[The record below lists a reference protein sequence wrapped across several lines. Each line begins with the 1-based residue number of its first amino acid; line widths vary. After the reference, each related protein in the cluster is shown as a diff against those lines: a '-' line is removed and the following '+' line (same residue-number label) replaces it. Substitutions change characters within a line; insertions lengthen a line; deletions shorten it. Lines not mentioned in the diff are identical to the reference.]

1 MPSLRRTVWVEKP
14 SKIRRN
20 WRKKR
25 PNNAVYPQVPKYEFK
40 KGNVFH
46 FFHYLLLFSLVLRSW
61 VTYLILDC
69 PFSVLLLLLA
79 SIHSRSSNAFIVLRS
94 KGLSCRT
101 VISQSSRALSTRLK
115 VWTCSESLWNG
126 GRICIRLKLKIGSV

>member
-1 MPSLRRTVWVEKP
+1 MVKIGSNPPLNQTKFSDPPLD
-14 SKIRRN
+14 KIRS
-20 WRKKR
+20 
-25 PNNAVYPQVPKYEFK
+25 ALTAKYEFK
-40 KGNVFH
+40 RGNVFH